1 MKGHQKNTVKMIR
14 AVSACLN
21 KNIAIIEL
29 SLPIMSTKAMFD
41 QNFADLVD
49 HFVIQYQDNSRY
61 AVDKKQKRKAVEE
74 KALGL
79 SAALCAYASIIGNFT
94 LLNESHI
101 TVTKLKTVSAPKLF
115 EIATFLIINLEEY
128 LPNLHAY
135 GVSKNKI
142 TDFKRTIAIFTES
155 INKPSENIKI
165 RHRSTVAIA
174 KILSDISNLLK
185 GNLDYNIRVLG
196 ADFPSFVSEYFKARR
211 IGKTPRRAL
220 DLVVRTISSANQ
232 EPIEKAKV
240 QIIGTKISRF
250 SGKKGRNI
258 FMNLNEGNYK
268 LYVTH
273 PDYESATIDFTII
286 DKKPTTIQVAL
297 ENKTEL

>member
-41 QNFADLVD
+41 QKFADLVD
-49 HFVIQYQDNSRY
+49 HFVIQYQDNSGY

-94 LLNESHI
+94 LLNESHV

-174 KILSDISNLLK
+174 KILFDISNLLK

-196 ADFPSFVSEYFKARR
+196 ADFPSFVSEYFNARR
-211 IGKTPRRAL
+211 VGKTPRKKL
-220 DLVVRTISSANQ
+220 NLVVKTISSANQ

-240 QIIGTKISRF
+240 QIISTKISRF

-258 FMNLNEGNYK
+258 FMDLKEGNYK
-268 LYVTH
+268 LHVTH
-273 PDYESATIDFTII
+273 PDYKSATIDFTII
-286 DKKPTTIQVAL
+286 DKKTTTIQVAL

>member
-41 QNFADLVD
+41 QKFADLVD
-49 HFVIQYQDNSRY
+49 HFVIQYQDNSGY
-61 AVDKKQKRKAVEE
+61 AMDKKQKRKAVEE

-79 SAALCAYASIIGNFT
+79 SAAVCAYASMIGNFT
-94 LLNESHI
+94 LLNESHV
-101 TVTKLKTVSAPKLF
+101 TVTKLKTVSAPKLY
-115 EIATFLIINLEEY
+115 EIVTFLIINLEEY
-128 LPNLHAY
+128 LANLHAY
-135 GVSKNKI
+135 GIDKNKI

-165 RHRSTVAIA
+165 RRRSTIAIA
-174 KILSDISNLLK
+174 KLLSDISNVLK

-258 FMNLNEGNYK
+258 FMNLKEGNYK
-268 LYVTH
+268 LYVMH
-273 PDYESATIDFTII
+273 PNYESATIDFTII
-286 DKKPTTIQVAL
+286 DKKTTTMQVAL
-297 ENKTEL
+297 ENKTEI

>member
-61 AVDKKQKRKAVEE
+61 AVDKKLKRKAVEE

-79 SAALCAYASIIGNFT
+79 SAALCAYASTIGNFT

-196 ADFPSFVSEYFKARR
+196 ADFPSFVSEYFNARR
-211 IGKTPRRAL
+211 VGKTPRKKL
-220 DLVVRTISSANQ
+220 NLVVKTISSANQ

-240 QIIGTKISRF
+240 QIISTKISRF

-258 FMNLNEGNYK
+258 FMDLKEGDYK
-268 LYVTH
+268 LHVTH

-286 DKKPTTIQVAL
+286 EKKTITIQVAL

>member
-41 QNFADLVD
+41 HKFADLVD
-49 HFVIQYQDNSRY
+49 HFVIQYQDNSGY

-79 SAALCAYASIIGNFT
+79 SAALCAYASIIGNFA
-94 LLNESHI
+94 LLTESHV

-155 INKPSENIKI
+155 INRPSENIKI

-174 KILSDISNLLK
+174 KILSDISNVLK

-196 ADFPSFVSEYFKARR
+196 VDFPSFVSEYFKARR

-273 PDYESATIDFTII
+273 PDYESATIDFIII
-286 DKKPTTIQVAL
+286 DKKTTTMQVAL